1 MFQKEENKLAKK
13 IDHIGIAVKSIE
25 ASLPIYT
32 EHLKLKLMGIEEVE
46 SEGVKVAFLKVG
58 ESKIELLEPLH
69 DESPIAKFLEKKG
82 EGIHHIA
89 LGVDDIKG
97 RIQEIKEKGL
107 RMINDEPKTGAGGA
121 QIAFLHPKST
131 GGVLYE
137 LCEKKEKEE
146 K

>member
-1 MFQKEENKLAKK
+1 MAKK